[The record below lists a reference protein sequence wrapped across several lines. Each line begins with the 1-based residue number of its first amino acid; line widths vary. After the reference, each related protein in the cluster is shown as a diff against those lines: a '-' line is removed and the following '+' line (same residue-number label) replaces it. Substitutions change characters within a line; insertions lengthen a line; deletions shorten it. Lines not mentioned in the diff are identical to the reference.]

1 MVKQVLQI
9 LFVLSFILV
18 FERCAQ
24 VGVLS
29 GGKRDQT
36 PPKLAEA
43 SPANHTSNFKS
54 KTIELKFDEFV
65 QLKDL
70 TNQLI
75 INPKLK
81 TPPEITTEGKKVL
94 IRLDEK
100 ELMPN
105 TTYRFYFGGAIADMN
120 ESNSLSSFEYVF
132 STGNT
137 LDTLKL
143 KGSVKDA
150 FNNKSVANT
159 VIGLYDAAS
168 ANDSCVY
175 KQEPQYY
182 TRSNENGEFLFK
194 YLPSKTFKA
203 FAFADKNKNNL
214 YDGETEKVAFLNAPL
229 VLSSD
234 SLASFKL
241 FQEEAAKTFIK
252 KATSPYFGFAQIILN
267 KKSNIKLS
275 ALNANE
281 TSKLY
286 ETNVGGLKDTLAIHY
301 RDITDTLKLIVQNL
315 SSKKT
320 DTVKVTVPRNNPGKK
335 RLKAYTLNFSG
346 NKLPLHTPII
356 YTFLNWM
363 DTGRTDLTKIHF
375 SSKEDS
381 LVANI
386 PIKGHWRSV
395 TSFVV
400 DNKLKEGITYTL
412 KTDTSAFF
420 DLSNFTNDSNRVNF
434 IPQNKSD
441 FGKLNLK
448 LLFNQKQNYVVQL
461 INEQDQVIK
470 EQHVALSLS
479 SSNAVTLEFNDVP
492 PGVYFAKIVFDDNKN
507 KKWDSGALILKQQPE
522 KVIIASKQL
531 KVLSDWEIEEELQI
545 KD

>member
-9 LFVLSFILV
+9 LFVLSFILI

-29 GGKRDQT
+29 GGKRDQI
-36 PPKLAEA
+36 PPKLVEA
-43 SPANHTSNFKS
+43 SPANRSLNFNS

-75 INPKLK
+75 VNPKLK
-81 TPPEITTEGKKVL
+81 TPPEITAEGKKVL
-94 IRLDEK
+94 IRLNEK
-100 ELMPN
+100 ELLPN
-105 TTYRFYFGGAIADMN
+105 TTYRLYFGGAIADMN

-132 STGNT
+132 STGSL
-137 LDTLKL
+137 LDTIKL
-143 KGSVKDA
+143 KGNVKDA
-150 FNNKSVANT
+150 FNNKLVANI

-168 ANDSCVY
+168 ANDSSVY
-175 KQEPQYY
+175 KQEPEYY

-194 YLPSKTFKA
+194 YLPSKIVKA
-203 FAFADKNKNNL
+203 FAFADKNKNSL
-214 YDGETEKVAFLNAPL
+214 YDGETEKIAFLDTPL

-234 SLASFKL
+234 SVASFKL

-252 KATSPYFGFAQIILN
+252 KAISPYFGFAQIILN
-267 KKSNIKLS
+267 KKSKIKLS
-275 ALNANE
+275 SLNTNE
-281 TSKLY
+281 ASNLY
-286 ETNVGGLKDTLAIHY
+286 ETNIGALKDTLAIHY
-301 RDITDTLKLIVQNL
+301 RGISDTLKLIVENV
-315 SSKKT
+315 SGKKV
-320 DTVKVTVPRNNPGKK
+320 DTVSVAVPRNNSNKK
-335 RLKAYTLNFSG
+335 RLKSYTLNFNA
-346 NKLPLHTPII
+346 NKLPLHAPII

-363 DTGRTDLTKIHF
+363 DTSRTDLTKIHF

-381 LVANI
+381 LVADI
-386 PIKGHWRSV
+386 PVKGYWRSV
-395 TSFVV
+395 TRFVIEH
-400 DNKLKEGITYTL
+400 KLKEGVAYTM
-412 KTDTSAFF
+412 KTDTNAFF
-420 DLSNFTNDSNRVNF
+420 DLAHFTNDSSIVNF
-434 IPQNKSD
+434 IPQNKTD

-461 INEQDQVIK
+461 ISEQDQIIK
-470 EQHVALSLS
+470 EQIVALSLS

-531 KVLSDWEIEEELQI
+531 KVLSDWEIEEEIQI

>member
-1 MVKQVLQI
+1 MIKQVLQI
-9 LFVLSFILV
+9 LFVLSFILI

-36 PPKLAEA
+36 PPKLLEA
-43 SPANHTSNFKS
+43 SPANHSSNFKS

-70 TNQLI
+70 SNQLI
-75 INPKLK
+75 VNPKLK
-81 TPPEITTEGKKVL
+81 SPPDITAEGKKIL
-94 IRLDEK
+94 IRIDEK
-100 ELMPN
+100 ELAPN
-105 TTYRFYFGGAIADMN
+105 TTYRLYFGSAIADMN
-120 ESNSLSSFEYVF
+120 ESNSLPSFEYVF

-143 KGSVKDA
+143 QGSVKDA
-150 FNNKSVANT
+150 FNNKFVANT
-159 VIGLYDAAS
+159 VIGLYDGAS
-168 ANDSCVY
+168 ANDSSVY
-175 KQEPQYY
+175 KLEPQYY
-182 TRSNENGEFLFK
+182 TRSNDKGEFLFK

-214 YDGETEKVAFLNAPL
+214 YDGETEKIAFLDAPL

-234 SLASFKL
+234 SAASFKL

-275 ALNANE
+275 TLNANE
-281 TSKLY
+281 TNKLY
-286 ETNVGGLKDTLAIHY
+286 ETNAGGLKDTFAIHY
-301 RDITDTLKLIVQNL
+301 RDITDTLKLILQNL

-320 DTVKVTVPRNNPGKK
+320 DTVKVTVPRNNQGKK
-335 RLKAYTLNFSG
+335 RLKSFTLNFSG

-363 DTGRTDLTKIHF
+363 DTTRTDLTKIRF

-381 LVANI
+381 LVVDI
-386 PIKGHWRSV
+386 PVKGHWRSV
-395 TSFVV
+395 TSFVIE
-400 DNKLKEGITYTL
+400 NKLKEGVAYTM

-420 DLSNFTNDSNRVNF
+420 DLGNFTNDSNRVNF
-434 IPQNKSD
+434 TPQSKTD
-441 FGKLNLK
+441 FGKLTLK

-461 INEQDQVIK
+461 INEQDQIIK
-470 EQHVALSLS
+470 EQIVALSLS
-479 SSNAVTLEFNDVP
+479 SSNAVTLVFNDVS
-492 PGVYFAKIVFDDNKN
+492 PGIYFAKIIFDDNKN

-522 KVIIASKQL
+522 KVIITGKQL
-531 KVLSDWEIEEELQI
+531 KVLSDWEIEEEIQI